1 MKEQAVR
8 YTVKAD
14 VGRVVA
20 AGRSLRLLGDGG
32 AVVVAFGGLET
43 VLRWIERRLLYEG
56 LGWGKMTDCCNLVEG
71 KASCYSCWAEA
82 GYPPPMGSNQSPE
95 AAAKGSDHDLVDH
108 RHPGTRIRELAG
120 MARAR
125 ERNWQGLESRSVHRE
140 YGPSIRTDEV
150 RIHRRRPRRP
160 TFTGRSG
167 CSLVGLGATRGSS

>member
-1 MKEQAVR
+1 M
-8 YTVKAD
+8 
-14 VGRVVA
+14 A
-20 AGRSLRLLGDGG
+20 AGRSLKLLGDGG
-32 AVVVAFGGLET
+32 AAVVAFGGLET

-82 GYPPPMGSNQSPE
+82 GCPPPMGSNQSPE
-95 AAAKGSDHDLVDH
+95 AAAKGSDHDLVVH

-120 MARAR
+120 MARVR

-150 RIHRRRPRRP
+150 RIHRRRPRTP
-160 TFTGRSG
+160 TFAGRSG